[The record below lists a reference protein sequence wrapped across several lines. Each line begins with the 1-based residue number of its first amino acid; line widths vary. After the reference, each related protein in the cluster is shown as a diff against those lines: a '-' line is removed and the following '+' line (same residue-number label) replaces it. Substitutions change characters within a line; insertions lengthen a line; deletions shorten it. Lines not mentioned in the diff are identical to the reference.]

1 VRRIRIAAA
10 TMMVAAGLIGAVAA
24 SMALAAQPSSEPGF
38 SKKTA
43 IEVNVGGS
51 ASVNSAGSTSTDR
64 NPDCGDD
71 TNGHVVWFTFTP
83 TSSQDLTADTFGSGY
98 DTVLD
103 VYQRGK
109 LIDCNDDAGLT
120 GCNLCSLVGFMATA
134 GRTYYFKVAAFGGSD
149 GGNAVLNL
157 NTN

>member
-1 VRRIRIAAA
+1 MHRVKSV
-10 TMMVAAGLIGAVAA
+10 TLGGLLVVGGLAA
-24 SMALAAQPSSEPGF
+24 SAALAAPPSSEPGF

-51 ASVNSAGSTSTDR
+51 ASVNSATSTINDTR
-64 NPDCGDD
+64 THCGAD
-71 TNGHVVWFTFTP
+71 TNTHVVWFTFTA
-83 TSSQDLTADTFGSGY
+83 TSSQDLTADTFASGY

-109 LIDCNDDAGLT
+109 FIDCNDDIPFAAAR
-120 GCNLCSLVGFMATA
+120 SAVGFTATA
-134 GRTYYFKVAAFGGSD
+134 GRTYYFKVAAFDGFD
-149 GGNAVLNL
+149 GGTTVLSL